1 MSFYF
6 YKTPAWLRWCYPKR
20 IWQIETIEPVLYL
33 TFDDGPH
40 HTATPFVLDTLA
52 RYNAKAT
59 FFCIGKNVER
69 YPDLYQRLREEGHQV
84 GNHTHH
90 HVNGWKTSVDS
101 YLAEIEKA
109 SQYITSSL
117 FRPPYG
123 RITSK
128 QAAALSQKNRGEYK
142 IVMWDLLSGDFDTR
156 LSGEDCLSICKKRL
170 SPGSIIVMHD
180 SEKAW
185 PRLSVMLPQLIEY
198 AIGRGYNFKIIE

>member
-1 MSFYF
+1 MIFSNLARS
-6 YKTPAWLRWCYPKR
+6 TVKR
-20 IWQIETIEPVLYL
+20 IS
-33 TFDDGPH
+33 
-40 HTATPFVLDTLA
+40 ATHLRLRPSLA